1 MKVLHVI
8 TSLRMGGAE
17 KLMVDLLPLLN
28 SDGCECDLLTFDGS
42 KTPFRSALEAS
53 GVKIFD
59 FGRKTSAYS
68 LKNLFRLIPLMRNY
82 DIVHTHNT
90 APQLFAAIGSVLCS
104 VGLCTTEHTTSNRR
118 RDWRWYAPVDR
129 WMYSRYK
136 AVISI
141 SDKTEEKLLEY
152 IPNLPTRHEIVYNGI
167 PVDVYANA
175 GPSEEIG
182 RKFPDTIKIFMV
194 AGFRYQKDQPTVIKA
209 MKHLPEKCH
218 LFLVGDGVER
228 QKSEKITA
236 ELNLTD
242 RVHFLGRRSDVPQ
255 LLKTAD
261 VCVISSHWEGFG
273 LAAVEGM
280 AAGVPVV
287 ASDIPG
293 VAEVVK
299 GAGVLFEQGNH
310 VALADEINRLL
321 TDKTHYSA
329 IVASGLARA
338 RQFDIS
344 KMAQGYLKVYKE
356 IYE

>member
-1 MKVLHVI
+1 
-8 TSLRMGGAE
+8 MGGAE

-28 SDGCECDLLTFDGS
+28 SDGCECDLLTFDGAE
-42 KTPFRSALEAS
+42 TPFRSALEAA

-59 FGRKTSAYS
+59 FGRNASAYS
-68 LKNLFRLIPLMRNY
+68 LKNLFRLIALMRNY

-90 APQLFAAIGSVLCS
+90 APQLFAAIGSLFCS
-104 VGLCTTEHTTSNRR
+104 VVLCTTEHSTSNRR
-118 RDWRWYAPVDR
+118 RDWRCYAPVDR

-141 SDKTEEKLLEY
+141 SDKTEEKLLEH
-152 IPNLPTRHEIVYNGI
+152 IPNLPAKHEIVYNGI

-175 GPSEEIG
+175 LPSEEIELN
-182 RKFPDTIKIFMV
+182 FPDTIKIFMV

-209 MKHLPEKCH
+209 LRHLPQKFH

-228 QKSEKITA
+228 QKCEKLTA

-242 RVHFLGRRSDVPQ
+242 RVHFLGHRSDVPA

-310 VALADEINRLL
+310 VALANEINKLV
-321 TDKTHYSA
+321 TDKTHRLA

-338 RQFDIS
+338 RRFDIAQ
-344 KMAQGYLKVYKE
+344 MAQGYLKVYKE